1 MMDLTRFPSPSY
13 TNVAFWKT
21 GCVVGVIVGA
31 TVGVLLPPGVDVLV
45 GVSVG
50 PGVLVAVGVFV
61 APVEVSIT
69 SCGAFAPS
77 RLEKLMFVLL
87 VVLKAKLYAPLTV

>member
-1 MMDLTRFPSPSY
+1 M
-13 TNVAFWKT
+13 
-21 GCVVGVIVGA
+21 VGVLVAVGDGPLVGVLVAVGA
-31 TVGVLLPPGVDVLV
+31 TVFV

-50 PGVLVAVGVFV
+50 PGVFVAVGVFV
-61 APVEVSIT
+61 GPLEVWIT

-87 VVLKAKLYAPLTV
+87 VVLKARL